1 MKQKLPVPVVI
12 IVIVC
17 VVAVAGALLYRS
29 YTAPTADPNAKSQH
43 VRPPDPMMKKPDFSN
58 MSKEQIEK
66 FKQGPMGGA
75 APR

>member
-1 MKQKLPVPVVI
+1 MKQKLPLPIVI

-17 VVAVAGALLYRS
+17 VVAAAGALLYRS

-43 VRPPDPMMKKPDFSN
+43 VRPPDPTMKKPDFSS

-75 APR
+75 VPR